1 MNLWCDRI
9 ITGGILFLVLCTPF
23 AFGSVHPWAYSTMEA
38 VIFSL
43 VIVWMAKVA
52 ILAREQ
58 GAGGR
63 GQGAGGGSHFAIRN
77 SKFAILAPALPL
89 ALFIGLALFQLMP
102 LPPSLLRTLSP
113 QTYEAYTQ
121 ILPGWPERVPYA
133 DVTQRSEI
141 RGQRSESREQGAG
154 SKEKKAEGTGQRSE
168 VGDQRSEVGEQGAGS
183 KEQGASVI
191 SNFEFRISPFASTP
205 TTWLP
210 LSLAPALTRTD
221 LLKFV
226 AYAALFLLIL
236 LYPYGE
242 SWERAGMQWSSI
254 SRLPPEQRFCRLLVF
269 AILFTGLFVA
279 AIGFLE
285 RFTWNGKILWSF
297 VPYDWGQPM
306 ANGVPRASGPFIN
319 PDHFA
324 NYLSLIFPIALACA

>member
-58 GAGGR
+58 GAGESR
-63 GQGAGGGSHFAIRN
+63 HFAIPN
-77 SKFAILAPALPL
+77 SKCAILAPALPL
-89 ALFIGLALFQLMP
+89 ALFIALALFQLIP
-102 LPPSLLRTLSP
+102 LPPPLLRILSP

-133 DVTQRSEI
+133 DVTQKSEG
-141 RGQRSESREQGAG
+141 RGQMSESREQGEGSKEQGAG

-168 VGDQRSEVGEQGAGS
+168 VGDEKSEVEQGAGS

-191 SNFEFRISPFASTP
+191 SNFEFRISQFPPTP
-205 TTWLP
+205 PPCLP
-210 LSLAPALTRTD
+210 LSLPRPLTVTAP
-221 LLKFV
+221 LKSP
-226 AYAALFLLIL
+226 A
-236 LYPYGE
+236 
-242 SWERAGMQWSSI
+242 
-254 SRLPPEQRFCRLLVF
+254 
-269 AILFTGLFVA
+269 
-279 AIGFLE
+279 
-285 RFTWNGKILWSF
+285 
-297 VPYDWGQPM
+297 
-306 ANGVPRASGPFIN
+306 
-319 PDHFA
+319 
-324 NYLSLIFPIALACA
+324 

>member
-23 AFGSVHPWAYSTMEA
+23 AFGSVHSWAYSTMEA

-52 ILAREQ
+52 ILA
-58 GAGGR
+58 
-63 GQGAGGGSHFAIRN
+63 
-77 SKFAILAPALPL
+77 
-89 ALFIGLALFQLMP
+89 
-102 LPPSLLRTLSP
+102 
-113 QTYEAYTQ
+113 
-121 ILPGWPERVPYA
+121 
-133 DVTQRSEI
+133 
-141 RGQRSESREQGAG
+141 REQGAG

-324 NYLSLIFPIALACA
+324 NYLSLIFPIALACVLFRTSLVSKSSEDALRICCGFTAFLLFMGILLSLSRGGWIGALLGIAVLLWLM